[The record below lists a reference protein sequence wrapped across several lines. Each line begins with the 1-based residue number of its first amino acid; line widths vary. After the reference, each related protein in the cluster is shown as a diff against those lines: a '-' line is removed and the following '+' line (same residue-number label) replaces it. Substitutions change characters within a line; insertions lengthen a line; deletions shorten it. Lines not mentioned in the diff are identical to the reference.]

1 MMQLLTVL
9 GCLFLVSC
17 TPAVPPHSS
26 SSSSAVSSSGEISS
40 LPVEQ
45 LHLQSDM
52 GDDVP
57 LTVEIARTDEDRA
70 RGLMYRTS
78 LADDHGM
85 LFVFDKPQ
93 ELRFWMKNTKI
104 PLEVFF
110 FDQQGKFVSMQSMEP
125 CTADPCPSYPS
136 HGLAQYAL
144 EVNAGLAHWYRVGE
158 GWSIDYVRDGP
169 E

>member
-1 MMQLLTVL
+1 
-9 GCLFLVSC
+9 
-17 TPAVPPHSS
+17 
-26 SSSSAVSSSGEISS
+26 
-40 LPVEQ
+40 
-45 LHLQSDM
+45 M

-57 LTVEIARTDEDRA
+57 LIVEIARTDEDRA

-125 CTADPCPSYPS
+125 CTADPCMSYPS
-136 HGLAQYAL
+136 RGLAQYAL
-144 EVNAGLAHWYRVGE
+144 EVNAGFAHWYRVGE